1 MISGVVSNTALAQ
14 IPAATG
20 IGVKIDTPVDST
32 NLPAGDLTIYGTSSD
47 DDTTNCQ
54 VYADWNDL
62 KPMQNVSANGP
73 KGISDFSKW
82 SFTYTSNYHN
92 IIEGQNE
99 LTSKITCY
107 ESGPSASSKSYSINV
122 TGTKAVSKNSNDTP
136 QQTKEDTVAE
146 SSNIL
151 SVKSNNNDNNDLNDA
166 AQQSNQE
173 NISNTDT
180 EATNVDTNA
189 KAANVDTDAKA
200 TNVDTDAKAT
210 NVDTDAKATNILPVK
225 SNNTDSTP
233 QQTNED
239 TDNEANNIL
248 PVENNK
254 SNSGTYKILPLYSES
269 NEKST
274 KSASSEGSD
283 GTNVGSTGT
292 VESEDGSNSK
302 TIDTTDTGTS
312 TNLGTQQEGQ
322 TEANTD
328 GTNVG
333 STGTVESEDGSNSK
347 TIDTTDT
354 GTSTTL
360 GTQQEGQTEA
370 NTDGTNVGS
379 TGTVESEYASNSKTI
394 DTTDTGNSTTLG
406 TQQEGQT
413 EANTTPMSGSK
424 ISEGTDQSKVD
435 SNTNT
440 YFTYEPDLGEDQG
453 SSNNHDHTIGTSESD
468 NSISN
473 FNNEDDSIF
482 GLKFKNFEKSNDD
495 KLEQKIEKLK
505 DKIADRVHLFDLIG

>member
-20 IGVKIDTPVDST
+20 IGVKIDTPVDSS

-92 IIEGQNE
+92 IVEGQNE

-107 ESGPSASSKSYSINV
+107 DSGPTASSKSYSINV
-122 TGTKAVSKNSNDTP
+122 TGTKTVSKNSNDTL

-151 SVKSNNNDNNDLNDA
+151 SVKSNNNDDNDLNDA
-166 AQQSNQE
+166 AQQSTQE
-173 NISNTDT
+173 NISNTDA
-180 EATNVDTNA
+180 EATDVDTDVEA
-189 KAANVDTDAKA
+189 TDVDTDVEATDVDTDAE
-200 TNVDTDAKAT
+200 
-210 NVDTDAKATNILPVK
+210 ATNILPVK

-239 TDNEANNIL
+239 SDNEANNIL

-283 GTNVGSTGT
+283 ETNVGSTGT
-292 VESEDGSNSK
+292 
-302 TIDTTDTGTS
+302 I
-312 TNLGTQQEGQ
+312 
-322 TEANTD
+322 
-328 GTNVG
+328 
-333 STGTVESEDGSNSK
+333 ESEDGSNSK

-360 GTQQEGQTEA
+360 GTQEGQTEA
-370 NTDGTNVGS
+370 
-379 TGTVESEYASNSKTI
+379 
-394 DTTDTGNSTTLG
+394 DTS
-406 TQQEGQT
+406 
-413 EANTTPMSGSK
+413 PMSGSK

-440 YFTYEPDLGEDQG
+440 FFTYEPDLGEEQG
-453 SSNNHDHTIGTSESD
+453 SRNNHDHTIGTPESD

-473 FNNEDDSIF
+473 FNNEDNSIF
-482 GLKFKNFEKSNDD
+482 GLKFKHFDKSNDD
-495 KLEQKIEKLK
+495 KMEQKIEKLN

>member
-1 MISGVVSNTALAQ
+1 MKIKANFRILLLFGIFMISGVVSNTALAQ

-20 IGVKIDTPVDST
+20 IGVKIDTPVDSA

-122 TGTKAVSKNSNDTP
+122 TGTKAVSKNPNDTL

-189 KAANVDTDAKA
+189 KAA
-200 TNVDTDAKAT
+200 NVDTDAKAT

-312 TNLGTQQEGQ
+312 T
-322 TEANTD
+322 
-328 GTNVG
+328 
-333 STGTVESEDGSNSK
+333 
-347 TIDTTDT
+347 
-354 GTSTTL
+354 TL

-370 NTDGTNVGS
+370 NTS
-379 TGTVESEYASNSKTI
+379 
-394 DTTDTGNSTTLG
+394 
-406 TQQEGQT
+406 
-413 EANTTPMSGSK
+413 PMSGSK

-453 SSNNHDHTIGTSESD
+453 SSNNHDHTIGTPESD

-473 FNNEDDSIF
+473 FNNEDNSIF
-482 GLKFKNFEKSNDD
+482 GLKFKHFEKSNDEPVPPPVPSEKSHDD

-505 DKIADRVHLFDLIG
+505 DKIADHVHLFDLIG

>member
-20 IGVKIDTPVDST
+20 IGVKIDTPVDSS

-92 IIEGQNE
+92 IVEGQNE

-107 ESGPSASSKSYSINV
+107 DSGPTASSKSYSINV

-166 AQQSNQE
+166 AKQSNQE

-333 STGTVESEDGSNSK
+333 STGTVESE
-347 TIDTTDT
+347 
-354 GTSTTL
+354 
-360 GTQQEGQTEA
+360 
-370 NTDGTNVGS
+370 
-379 TGTVESEYASNSKTI
+379 YASNSKTI
-394 DTTDTGNSTTLG
+394 DTTNTGTSTTLG
-406 TQQEGQT
+406 IQQEGQT

-473 FNNEDDSIF
+473 FNNEDNSIF
-482 GLKFKNFEKSNDD
+482 GLKFKHEKSNDD

-505 DKIADRVHLFDLIG
+505 DKIADQVHLFDLIG

>member
-20 IGVKIDTPVDST
+20 IGVKIDTPVDSA

-122 TGTKAVSKNSNDTP
+122 TGTKEVSKNPNDTL

-180 EATNVDTNA
+180 EATNVDTN
-189 KAANVDTDAKA
+189 AKA

-312 TNLGTQQEGQ
+312 T
-322 TEANTD
+322 
-328 GTNVG
+328 
-333 STGTVESEDGSNSK
+333 
-347 TIDTTDT
+347 
-354 GTSTTL
+354 TL

-370 NTDGTNVGS
+370 NTS
-379 TGTVESEYASNSKTI
+379 
-394 DTTDTGNSTTLG
+394 
-406 TQQEGQT
+406 
-413 EANTTPMSGSK
+413 PMSGSK

-453 SSNNHDHTIGTSESD
+453 SSNNHDHTIGTPESD

-473 FNNEDDSIF
+473 FNNEDNSIF
-482 GLKFKNFEKSNDD
+482 GLKFKHFEKSNDEPVPPPVPSEKSHDD

-505 DKIADRVHLFDLIG
+505 DKIADHVHLFDLIG

>member
-1 MISGVVSNTALAQ
+1 MKIKANFRILLLFGIFMISGVVSNTALAQ

-92 IIEGQNE
+92 IVEGQNE

-107 ESGPSASSKSYSINV
+107 DSGPTASSKSYSINV
-122 TGTKAVSKNSNDTP
+122 TGTKTVSKNSNDTL

-151 SVKSNNNDNNDLNDA
+151 SVKSNNNDDNDLNDA
-166 AQQSNQE
+166 AQQSTQE
-173 NISNTDT
+173 NISNTDA
-180 EATNVDTNA
+180 EATD
-189 KAANVDTDAKA
+189 VDTDAEA
-200 TNVDTDAKAT
+200 TNM
-210 NVDTDAKATNILPVK
+210 LPVK

-239 TDNEANNIL
+239 SDNEANNIL

-269 NEKST
+269 NEKSI

-283 GTNVGSTGT
+283 GINVGSTGT

-302 TIDTTDTGTS
+302 TIDTTDTATS
-312 TNLGTQQEGQ
+312 TTLSTQEGQ
-322 TEANTD
+322 TEANT
-328 GTNVG
+328 
-333 STGTVESEDGSNSK
+333 S
-347 TIDTTDT
+347 
-354 GTSTTL
+354 
-360 GTQQEGQTEA
+360 
-370 NTDGTNVGS
+370 
-379 TGTVESEYASNSKTI
+379 
-394 DTTDTGNSTTLG
+394 
-406 TQQEGQT
+406 
-413 EANTTPMSGSK
+413 PMSGSK

-440 YFTYEPDLGEDQG
+440 FFTYEPDLGEEQG
-453 SSNNHDHTIGTSESD
+453 SSNNHDHTIGTPESD

-473 FNNEDDSIF
+473 FNNEDNSIF
-482 GLKFKNFEKSNDD
+482 GLKFKHFEKSNDD
-495 KLEQKIEKLK
+495 KMEQKIEKLN

>member
-1 MISGVVSNTALAQ
+1 MKIKANFRILLLFGIFMISGVVSNTALAQ

-92 IIEGQNE
+92 VVEGQNE

-107 ESGPSASSKSYSINV
+107 DSGPTASSKSYSINV
-122 TGTKAVSKNSNDTP
+122 TGTKAVSKNSNDTL

-166 AQQSNQE
+166 AQQSTQE
-173 NISNTDT
+173 NISNTDA
-180 EATNVDTNA
+180 EATD
-189 KAANVDTDAKA
+189 VDTDAEA
-200 TNVDTDAKAT
+200 TDVDTDAE
-210 NVDTDAKATNILPVK
+210 ATNILPVK

-239 TDNEANNIL
+239 SDNEASNIL

-283 GTNVGSTGT
+283 ETNVGSTGT
-292 VESEDGSNSK
+292 
-302 TIDTTDTGTS
+302 I
-312 TNLGTQQEGQ
+312 
-322 TEANTD
+322 
-328 GTNVG
+328 
-333 STGTVESEDGSNSK
+333 ESEDGSNSK

-360 GTQQEGQTEA
+360 GTQEAQTEA
-370 NTDGTNVGS
+370 NTS
-379 TGTVESEYASNSKTI
+379 
-394 DTTDTGNSTTLG
+394 
-406 TQQEGQT
+406 
-413 EANTTPMSGSK
+413 PMSGSK

-440 YFTYEPDLGEDQG
+440 FFTYEPDLGEEHG
-453 SSNNHDHTIGTSESD
+453 SSNNHDHTIGTPESD

-473 FNNEDDSIF
+473 FNNEDNSIF
-482 GLKFKNFEKSNDD
+482 GLKFKHFDKSNDD
-495 KLEQKIEKLK
+495 KMEQKIEKLS

>member
-1 MISGVVSNTALAQ
+1 MKIKANFRILLLFGIFMISGVVSNTALAQ

-20 IGVKIDTPVDST
+20 IGVKIDTPVDSS

-92 IIEGQNE
+92 IVEGQNE

-107 ESGPSASSKSYSINV
+107 DSGPTASSKSYSINV
-122 TGTKAVSKNSNDTP
+122 TGTKTVSKNSNDTL

-151 SVKSNNNDNNDLNDA
+151 SVKSNNNDDNDLNDA
-166 AQQSNQE
+166 AQQSTQE
-173 NISNTDT
+173 NISNTDA
-180 EATNVDTNA
+180 EATDVDTDVEA
-189 KAANVDTDAKA
+189 TDAEATDVDTDVEATDVDTDAE
-200 TNVDTDAKAT
+200 
-210 NVDTDAKATNILPVK
+210 ATNILPVK

-239 TDNEANNIL
+239 SDNEANNIL

-283 GTNVGSTGT
+283 
-292 VESEDGSNSK
+292 ESN
-302 TIDTTDTGTS
+302 
-312 TNLGTQQEGQ
+312 
-322 TEANTD
+322 A
-328 GTNVG
+328 G

-360 GTQQEGQTEA
+360 GTQEAQTEA
-370 NTDGTNVGS
+370 
-379 TGTVESEYASNSKTI
+379 
-394 DTTDTGNSTTLG
+394 DTS
-406 TQQEGQT
+406 
-413 EANTTPMSGSK
+413 PMSGSK

-440 YFTYEPDLGEDQG
+440 FFTYEPDLGEEQG
-453 SSNNHDHTIGTSESD
+453 SSNNHDHTIGTPESD
-468 NSISN
+468 N
-473 FNNEDDSIF
+473 SIF
-482 GLKFKNFEKSNDD
+482 GLKFKHYEKSNDD
-495 KLEQKIEKLK
+495 KMEQKIEKLN

>member
-1 MISGVVSNTALAQ
+1 MKIKANFRILLLFGIFMISGVVSNTALAQ

-92 IIEGQNE
+92 IVEGQNE

-107 ESGPSASSKSYSINV
+107 DSGPNAFSKSYSINV
-122 TGTKAVSKNSNDTP
+122 TGTKAVSKNSNDTL
-136 QQTKEDTVAE
+136 QQTKENTVVE

-151 SVKSNNNDNNDLNDA
+151 PVKNNDNNDLNDA
-166 AQQSNQE
+166 AQKSTQE

-180 EATNVDTNA
+180 EATD
-189 KAANVDTDAKA
+189 VDTDAEA
-200 TNVDTDAKAT
+200 TDVDTDAG
-210 NVDTDAKATNILPVK
+210 ATNILPVK

-239 TDNEANNIL
+239 SDNEASNIL
-248 PVENNK
+248 PIENNK

-274 KSASSEGSD
+274 KSASSEDSD

-292 VESEDGSNSK
+292 VESED
-302 TIDTTDTGTS
+302 
-312 TNLGTQQEGQ
+312 
-322 TEANTD
+322 A
-328 GTNVG
+328 
-333 STGTVESEDGSNSK
+333 
-347 TIDTTDT
+347 
-354 GTSTTL
+354 
-360 GTQQEGQTEA
+360 
-370 NTDGTNVGS
+370 
-379 TGTVESEYASNSKTI
+379 
-394 DTTDTGNSTTLG
+394 
-406 TQQEGQT
+406 
-413 EANTTPMSGSK
+413 
-424 ISEGTDQSKVD
+424 
-435 SNTNT
+435 
-440 YFTYEPDLGEDQG
+440 
-453 SSNNHDHTIGTSESD
+453 
-468 NSISN
+468 
-473 FNNEDDSIF
+473 
-482 GLKFKNFEKSNDD
+482 
-495 KLEQKIEKLK
+495 
-505 DKIADRVHLFDLIG
+505 

>member
-20 IGVKIDTPVDST
+20 IGVKIDTPVDSS

-92 IIEGQNE
+92 IVEGQNE

-107 ESGPSASSKSYSINV
+107 DSGPNAFSKSYSINV
-122 TGTKAVSKNSNDTP
+122 TGTKTVSKNSNDTL

-151 SVKSNNNDNNDLNDA
+151 SVKSNNNDDNDLNDA
-166 AQQSNQE
+166 AQQSTQE
-173 NISNTDT
+173 NISNTDA
-180 EATNVDTNA
+180 EATD
-189 KAANVDTDAKA
+189 VDTDAE
-200 TNVDTDAKAT
+200 
-210 NVDTDAKATNILPVK
+210 ATNILPVK

-239 TDNEANNIL
+239 SDNEANNIL

-274 KSASSEGSD
+274 KSASSEDSD
-283 GTNVGSTGT
+283 GTN
-292 VESEDGSNSK
+292 
-302 TIDTTDTGTS
+302 I
-312 TNLGTQQEGQ
+312 
-322 TEANTD
+322 
-328 GTNVG
+328 G

-370 NTDGTNVGS
+370 N
-379 TGTVESEYASNSKTI
+379 NS
-394 DTTDTGNSTTLG
+394 
-406 TQQEGQT
+406 
-413 EANTTPMSGSK
+413 PMSGSK

-440 YFTYEPDLGEDQG
+440 FFTYEPDLGEEQG
-453 SSNNHDHTIGTSESD
+453 SSNNDDHTIGTPESD

-473 FNNEDDSIF
+473 FNNEDNSIF
-482 GLKFKNFEKSNDD
+482 GLKFKHFEKSNDD
-495 KLEQKIEKLK
+495 KMEQKIEKLN

>member
-20 IGVKIDTPVDST
+20 IGVKIDTPVDSA

-122 TGTKAVSKNSNDTP
+122 TGTKAVSKNPNDTL

-189 KAANVDTDAKA
+189 KATNIDTNAKA
-200 TNVDTDAKAT
+200 ANVDTDAKAT

-312 TNLGTQQEGQ
+312 T
-322 TEANTD
+322 
-328 GTNVG
+328 
-333 STGTVESEDGSNSK
+333 
-347 TIDTTDT
+347 
-354 GTSTTL
+354 TL

-370 NTDGTNVGS
+370 NTS
-379 TGTVESEYASNSKTI
+379 
-394 DTTDTGNSTTLG
+394 
-406 TQQEGQT
+406 
-413 EANTTPMSGSK
+413 PMSGSK

-453 SSNNHDHTIGTSESD
+453 SSNNHDHTIGTPESD

-473 FNNEDDSIF
+473 FNNEDNSIF
-482 GLKFKNFEKSNDD
+482 GLKFKHFEKSNDEPVPPPVPSEKSHDD

-505 DKIADRVHLFDLIG
+505 DKIADHVHLFDLIG